1 MVNYSQFNESDAG
14 KSPERWGVGGH
25 GLRRGG
31 PRRGGP
37 AGWEVP
43 PNNWFVLVAEED
55 YGGDKPKKVRAPP
68 REPKHKR
75 SKNSQDDR

>member
-1 MVNYSQFNESDAG
+1 MPVSHL
-14 KSPERWGVGGH
+14 KTGVYIYIRATGH
-25 GLRRGG
+25 SLQHGRNMMPVMCL
-31 PRRGGP
+31 PT
-37 AGWEVP
+37 
-43 PNNWFVLVAEED
+43 NNWFDLVAEED

>member
-1 MVNYSQFNESDAG
+1 MPVMCL
-14 KSPERWGVGGH
+14 PT
-25 GLRRGG
+25 
-31 PRRGGP
+31 
-37 AGWEVP
+37 
-43 PNNWFVLVAEED
+43 NNWFDLVAEED